1 VLSLWSELSI
11 IPNLSWFSD
20 RLDNLL
26 NGLRRTL
33 DAQKQGNDLTK
44 SGPKPQ
50 TSLINLIKMIYT
62 QHGYSSPHVKLGPTI

>member
-1 VLSLWSELSI
+1 
-11 IPNLSWFSD
+11 
-20 RLDNLL
+20 LL